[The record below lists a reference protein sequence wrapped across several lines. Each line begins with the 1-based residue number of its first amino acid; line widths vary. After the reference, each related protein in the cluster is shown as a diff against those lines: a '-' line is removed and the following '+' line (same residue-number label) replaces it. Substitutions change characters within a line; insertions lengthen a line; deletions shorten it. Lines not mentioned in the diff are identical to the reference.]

1 VSNEVLQAVEIAI
14 VATIMALVVIYLA
27 RKERI
32 SFRYTVGWLALC
44 GVSIFGGL
52 FIPVIRPVAERLRL
66 DSFTLIAA
74 VAVIVLLGLSV
85 QLSISISGLQRQL
98 RDVNEDVAI
107 LKKEVEDT
115 RGSQK

>member
-1 VSNEVLQAVEIAI
+1 MSQEILQAVEIAI

-32 SFRYTVGWLALC
+32 SFRYSVGWLALC

-52 FIPVIRPVAERLRL
+52 FIPVIQPVAERLKIA
-66 DSFTLIAA
+66 SFTLIAA
-74 VAVIVLLGLSV
+74 VAVIVLLGLCI
-85 QLSISISGLQRQL
+85 QLSISISGLQHQL

-115 RGSQK
+115 RDAQK